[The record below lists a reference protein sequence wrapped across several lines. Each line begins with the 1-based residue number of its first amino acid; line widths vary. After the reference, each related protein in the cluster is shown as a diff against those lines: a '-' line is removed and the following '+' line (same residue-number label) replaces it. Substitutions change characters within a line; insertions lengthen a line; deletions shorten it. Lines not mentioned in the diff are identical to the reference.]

1 LTNNYYHLICRK
13 ESGVKVNRIARREL
27 MEQLFADNK
36 ITTQEQ
42 LQQLLRAEGVEVTQ
56 ATISRD
62 MRILNIVKVSDQNGN
77 TYYKQMKV
85 EGEKNYERLFQ
96 EINDNVLGIQRINF
110 INLIRTTVNSSYAN
124 ILAAKLDDLELAEIA
139 GTLAGNDTV
148 VVFSK
153 NEEDAEIVY
162 KMIYEHMDDDL
173 K

>member
-1 LTNNYYHLICRK
+1 
-13 ESGVKVNRIARREL
+13 

-85 EGEKNYERLFQ
+85 KGEKNYERLFQ

>member
-1 LTNNYYHLICRK
+1 
-13 ESGVKVNRIARREL
+13 

-85 EGEKNYERLFQ
+85 EREKNYERLFQ

>member
-1 LTNNYYHLICRK
+1 
-13 ESGVKVNRIARREL
+13 

-85 EGEKNYERLFQ
+85 EEKK
-96 EINDNVLGIQRINF
+96 ITNVYF
-110 INLIRTTVNSSYAN
+110 K
-124 ILAAKLDDLELAEIA
+124 KL
-139 GTLAGNDTV
+139 
-148 VVFSK
+148 
-153 NEEDAEIVY
+153 
-162 KMIYEHMDDDL
+162 MIMY
-173 K
+173 

>member
-1 LTNNYYHLICRK
+1 
-13 ESGVKVNRIARREL
+13 

-85 EGEKNYERLFQ
+85 EREKNYERLFQ

-153 NEEDAEIVY
+153 NE
-162 KMIYEHMDDDL
+162 
-173 K
+173 

>member
-1 LTNNYYHLICRK
+1 M
-13 ESGVKVNRIARREL
+13 NRIARREL

-42 LQQLLRAEGVEVTQ
+42 LQQLLRSEGVEVTQ

>member
-1 LTNNYYHLICRK
+1 M
-13 ESGVKVNRIARREL
+13 NRIARREL

-42 LQQLLRAEGVEVTQ
+42 LQQLLRSEGVEVTQ

-162 KMIYEHMDDDL
+162 KMIYEHMDGDL

>member
-1 LTNNYYHLICRK
+1 
-13 ESGVKVNRIARREL
+13 

-62 MRILNIVKVSDQNGN
+62 MRILNIVKVSDQSGN

-162 KMIYEHMDDDL
+162 KIIYEHMDDDL

>member
-1 LTNNYYHLICRK
+1 
-13 ESGVKVNRIARREL
+13 

-62 MRILNIVKVSDQNGN
+62 MRSLNIVKVSDQNGK
-77 TYYKQMKV
+77 TYYKLRKV

>member
-1 LTNNYYHLICRK
+1 
-13 ESGVKVNRIARREL
+13 

-62 MRILNIVKVSDQNGN
+62 MIILNILKVSDQNGN
-77 TYYKQMKV
+77 TYYNQMKV

>member
-1 LTNNYYHLICRK
+1 M
-13 ESGVKVNRIARREL
+13 NRIARREL

-85 EGEKNYERLFQ
+85 EGEKNYECLFQ
-96 EINDNVLGIQRINF
+96 EINDNVLGIQQINF

>member
-1 LTNNYYHLICRK
+1 M
-13 ESGVKVNRIARREL
+13 NRIARREL

-62 MRILNIVKVSDQNGN
+62 MRILNIVKVSDQSGN

-162 KMIYEHMDDDL
+162 KIIYEHMDDDL

>member
-1 LTNNYYHLICRK
+1 
-13 ESGVKVNRIARREL
+13 

-85 EGEKNYERLFQ
+85 EGEK
-96 EINDNVLGIQRINF
+96 ITNVYF
-110 INLIRTTVNSSYAN
+110 K
-124 ILAAKLDDLELAEIA
+124 KL
-139 GTLAGNDTV
+139 
-148 VVFSK
+148 
-153 NEEDAEIVY
+153 
-162 KMIYEHMDDDL
+162 MIMY
-173 K
+173 

>member
-1 LTNNYYHLICRK
+1 
-13 ESGVKVNRIARREL
+13 

-42 LQQLLRAEGVEVTQ
+42 LQQLLRSEGVEVTQ

-162 KMIYEHMDDDL
+162 KMIYEHMDGDL

>member
-1 LTNNYYHLICRK
+1 
-13 ESGVKVNRIARREL
+13 

-96 EINDNVLGIQRINF
+96 EINF

>member
-1 LTNNYYHLICRK
+1 
-13 ESGVKVNRIARREL
+13 

-96 EINDNVLGIQRINF
+96 EINDNVLGIQQINF

-124 ILAAKLDDLELAEIA
+124 SLAAK
-139 GTLAGNDTV
+139 
-148 VVFSK
+148 
-153 NEEDAEIVY
+153 
-162 KMIYEHMDDDL
+162 
-173 K
+173 

>member
-1 LTNNYYHLICRK
+1 
-13 ESGVKVNRIARREL
+13 VNRIARREL

-42 LQQLLRAEGVEVTQ
+42 LQQLLRSEGVEVTQ

-162 KMIYEHMDDDL
+162 KMIYEHMDGDL

>member
-1 LTNNYYHLICRK
+1 
-13 ESGVKVNRIARREL
+13 

-96 EINDNVLGIQRINF
+96 QINF
-110 INLIRTTVNSSYAN
+110 IIFIISTVNSSYAN

>member
-1 LTNNYYHLICRK
+1 
-13 ESGVKVNRIARREL
+13 

-85 EGEKNYERLFQ
+85 EREKNYERLFQ

-162 KMIYEHMDDDL
+162 RMIYEHMDDDL

>member
-1 LTNNYYHLICRK
+1 
-13 ESGVKVNRIARREL
+13 

-62 MRILNIVKVSDQNGN
+62 MRILNIVKVRDQNGN

-96 EINDNVLGIQRINF
+96 EINDNVLGIQQINF

>member
-1 LTNNYYHLICRK
+1 
-13 ESGVKVNRIARREL
+13 

-62 MRILNIVKVSDQNGN
+62 MRILNIVKVSDQNGK

>member
-1 LTNNYYHLICRK
+1 
-13 ESGVKVNRIARREL
+13 
-27 MEQLFADNK
+27 MQ
-36 ITTQEQ
+36 
-42 LQQLLRAEGVEVTQ
+42 
-56 ATISRD
+56 
-62 MRILNIVKVSDQNGN
+62 
-77 TYYKQMKV
+77 V

>member
-1 LTNNYYHLICRK
+1 
-13 ESGVKVNRIARREL
+13 

-77 TYYKQMKV
+77 TYYKQMMV

>member
-1 LTNNYYHLICRK
+1 
-13 ESGVKVNRIARREL
+13 

-56 ATISRD
+56 ATFTIFKILIS
-62 MRILNIVKVSDQNGN
+62 LEIVKVSDQNGN

>member
-1 LTNNYYHLICRK
+1 MSRGLGDVYKRQ
-13 ESGVKVNRIARREL
+13 REL